1 MCYKPDDPIEYLESC
16 LQKVKEL
23 GGSEKVKWDTFV
35 SPEKKTLPPLNGG
48 QSRRSFFRNVMPDN
62 SNFPYRR
69 YDRLPPIQQFSIES
83 DTDLSETAELI
94 EEYDVFD
101 PARPR
106 PKIILVIGG
115 PGSGKGTQSLKIAE
129 RYGFN
134 YISVGELLRK
144 KIHSTS
150 SNRKWSL
157 IAKIIT
163 TGELAPQETTITEIK
178 QRLMQIP
185 DEEGV
190 VIDGF
195 PRDVA
200 QAISFE
206 DQICTPD
213 LVVFLSCSSQRLKER
228 LLKRAEQQGRP
239 DDNLKATQR
248 RLMNFKQNAVPLV
261 KYFQEKG
268 LIITFDA
275 DRDEEEVFFDISSAV
290 DNKLFAN
297 KEAAVG
303 ANELDCGLI
312 MDSGDTVY
320 TEFDFEDQEEDQSSF
335 SGYESTGDFSEDL
348 RKSNIIFVVG
358 GPGSGKGSQCEQLA
372 KKYGFTHLST
382 DDLLQNELSSLS
394 ERSKLIKDIMESGEP
409 VPGGIV
415 LELLKEA
422 MVSKLGDTKGFLLDG
437 YPRELKEAEEFE
449 SKIGEPQ
456 LVFCLD
462 CSAETMSHHLLMRN
476 QSSQE
481 SDNTETVKEE
491 IESYYQASKPLI
503 AYYER
508 KTQLCKVDAE
518 GTQGDVFLEFCKTID
533 SFLRREEEAAP
544 AFSRGAAF
552 SAGFV
557 RQCLDSEQDGEQ
569 QLRFASHDLTPST
582 GSQAVP
588 GQRGAPQP
596 HHHRLANLGFGDYNL
611 FSATRSCKTAGISQ
625 ATSYNKL
632 FTRPQ
637 NAVTTSRKM
646 ETRFGGVEVC
656 QSVTVEQTA
665 LPSAGN
671 SFQSQSNWKSVRVT
685 QCFCITSYAFQQKTG
700 QLNHVTVRAKLPRQR
715 HAAYHGHR
723 NLRLLQPEKEQ
734 LGSKTGGTTTLI
746 PQQAK
751 RAPGGAGCHRSP
763 LHEQRREARGILP
776 VCAVGPDS
784 PPKND

>member
-1 MCYKPDDPIEYLESC
+1 LQSLLNGLMCYKPDDPIEYLESC

-185 DEEGV
+185 DEEGI

-213 LVVFLSCSSQRLKER
+213 LVVFLACSSQRLKER

-297 KEAAVG
+297 KEAAAG
-303 ANELDCGLI
+303 PNELHCSLI
-312 MDSGDTVY
+312 MDSRDAVY
-320 TEFDFEDQEEDQSSF
+320 TEFDFEDQ
-335 SGYESTGDFSEDL
+335 
-348 RKSNIIFVVG
+348 
-358 GPGSGKGSQCEQLA
+358 
-372 KKYGFTHLST
+372 
-382 DDLLQNELSSLS
+382 
-394 ERSKLIKDIMESGEP
+394 
-409 VPGGIV
+409 
-415 LELLKEA
+415 
-422 MVSKLGDTKGFLLDG
+422 
-437 YPRELKEAEEFE
+437 
-449 SKIGEPQ
+449 
-456 LVFCLD
+456 
-462 CSAETMSHHLLMRN
+462 
-476 QSSQE
+476 
-481 SDNTETVKEE
+481 
-491 IESYYQASKPLI
+491 
-503 AYYER
+503 
-508 KTQLCKVDAE
+508 
-518 GTQGDVFLEFCKTID
+518 
-533 SFLRREEEAAP
+533 
-544 AFSRGAAF
+544 
-552 SAGFV
+552 
-557 RQCLDSEQDGEQ
+557 
-569 QLRFASHDLTPST
+569 
-582 GSQAVP
+582 
-588 GQRGAPQP
+588 
-596 HHHRLANLGFGDYNL
+596 
-611 FSATRSCKTAGISQ
+611 
-625 ATSYNKL
+625 
-632 FTRPQ
+632 
-637 NAVTTSRKM
+637 
-646 ETRFGGVEVC
+646 
-656 QSVTVEQTA
+656 
-665 LPSAGN
+665 
-671 SFQSQSNWKSVRVT
+671 
-685 QCFCITSYAFQQKTG
+685 
-700 QLNHVTVRAKLPRQR
+700 
-715 HAAYHGHR
+715 
-723 NLRLLQPEKEQ
+723 
-734 LGSKTGGTTTLI
+734 
-746 PQQAK
+746 
-751 RAPGGAGCHRSP
+751 
-763 LHEQRREARGILP
+763 
-776 VCAVGPDS
+776 
-784 PPKND
+784 

>member
-1 MCYKPDDPIEYLESC
+1 MWCFCVQSKRQSKGAWFSLASIIIVCISDLTFQSLLNGLMCYKPDDPIEYLESC

-23 GGSEKVKWDTFV
+23 GGPEKVKWDTFV

-185 DEEGV
+185 DEEGI

-213 LVVFLSCSSQRLKER
+213 LVVFLACSSQRLKER

-248 RLMNFKQNAVPLV
+248 RLMNFKQNAIPLV

-268 LIITFDA
+268 LIITVSPLVIFI
-275 DRDEEEVFFDISSAV
+275 FI
-290 DNKLFAN
+290 L
-297 KEAAVG
+297 
-303 ANELDCGLI
+303 
-312 MDSGDTVY
+312 
-320 TEFDFEDQEEDQSSF
+320 
-335 SGYESTGDFSEDL
+335 DFSEDL

-358 GPGSGKGSQCEQLA
+358 GLGSGKGSLCEQLA

-382 DDLLQNELSSLS
+382 SDLLQNELLSLS
-394 ERSKLIKDIMESGEP
+394 ERSKLIKDIVECGEP

-422 MVSKLGDTKGFLLDG
+422 MVSKLGDTKGFLIDG
-437 YPRELKEAEEFE
+437 YPQELKDAEEFE
-449 SKIGEPQ
+449 SKIGEPK
-456 LVFCLD
+456 LVLCLD
-462 CSAETMSHHLLMRN
+462 CSAETMS
-476 QSSQE
+476 SQNSE
-481 SDNTETVKEE
+481 NTETTEDRTE
-491 IESYYQASKPLI
+491 GYYQASNPLF
-503 AYYER
+503 AYYES
-508 KTQLCKVDAE
+508 KTQLCKVH
-518 GTQGDVFLEFCKTID
+518 T
-533 SFLRREEEAAP
+533 
-544 AFSRGAAF
+544 
-552 SAGFV
+552 
-557 RQCLDSEQDGEQ
+557 
-569 QLRFASHDLTPST
+569 
-582 GSQAVP
+582 
-588 GQRGAPQP
+588 
-596 HHHRLANLGFGDYNL
+596 
-611 FSATRSCKTAGISQ
+611 
-625 ATSYNKL
+625 
-632 FTRPQ
+632 
-637 NAVTTSRKM
+637 
-646 ETRFGGVEVC
+646 
-656 QSVTVEQTA
+656 
-665 LPSAGN
+665 
-671 SFQSQSNWKSVRVT
+671 
-685 QCFCITSYAFQQKTG
+685 
-700 QLNHVTVRAKLPRQR
+700 
-715 HAAYHGHR
+715 
-723 NLRLLQPEKEQ
+723 
-734 LGSKTGGTTTLI
+734 
-746 PQQAK
+746 
-751 RAPGGAGCHRSP
+751 
-763 LHEQRREARGILP
+763 
-776 VCAVGPDS
+776 
-784 PPKND
+784 

>member
-1 MCYKPDDPIEYLESC
+1 MSAGEAKEYLTRKDIPQLFESLLNGLMCYKPDDPIEYLESC

-23 GGSEKVKWDTFV
+23 GGLEKVKWDTFV

-101 PARPR
+101 PTRPR

-185 DEEGV
+185 DEEGI

-213 LVVFLSCSSQRLKER
+213 LVVFLACSSQRLKER

-275 DRDEEEVFFDISSAV
+275 DRDEEEVFSDISSAV
-290 DNKLFAN
+290 DSKLFAN
-297 KEAAVG
+297 KEGAAG
-303 ANELDCGLI
+303 PHDLDCSLV
-312 MDSGDTVY
+312 MDSGDAVY
-320 TEFDFEDQEEDQSSF
+320 TEFDFEDQEEDQSTF
-335 SGYESTGDFSEDL
+335 SGYESTGGESFS
-348 RKSNIIFVVG
+348 IYFPHTG
-358 GPGSGKGSQCEQLA
+358 GPGSGKGTQCEQLA
-372 KKYGFTHLST
+372 KKYGFTHLSVA
-382 DDLLQNELSSLS
+382 DLLQNELLSLS
-394 ERSKLIKDIMESGEP
+394 ERSKLIKDFMECGEP

-422 MVSKLGDTKGFLLDG
+422 MVSKLGDTKGFLIDG

-449 SKIGEPQ
+449 SKIGEPK
-456 LVFCLD
+456 LVLCLD
-462 CSAETMSHHLLMRN
+462 CSAETMSSRLLMRH
-476 QSSQE
+476 QSHQH
-481 SDNTETVKEE
+481 SDNTETI
-491 IESYYQASKPLI
+491 IESYYQASNPVI
-503 AYYER
+503 AYYEK

-518 GTQGDVFLEFCKTID
+518 GTQEDVFLEVCKAID
-533 SFLRREEEAAP
+533 SFLSKEEAA
-544 AFSRGAAF
+544 FSF
-552 SAGFV
+552 P
-557 RQCLDSEQDGEQ
+557 
-569 QLRFASHDLTPST
+569 T
-582 GSQAVP
+582 
-588 GQRGAPQP
+588 
-596 HHHRLANLGFGDYNL
+596 
-611 FSATRSCKTAGISQ
+611 
-625 ATSYNKL
+625 
-632 FTRPQ
+632 
-637 NAVTTSRKM
+637 
-646 ETRFGGVEVC
+646 ET
-656 QSVTVEQTA
+656 Q
-665 LPSAGN
+665 
-671 SFQSQSNWKSVRVT
+671 
-685 QCFCITSYAFQQKTG
+685 
-700 QLNHVTVRAKLPRQR
+700 
-715 HAAYHGHR
+715 
-723 NLRLLQPEKEQ
+723 
-734 LGSKTGGTTTLI
+734 
-746 PQQAK
+746 
-751 RAPGGAGCHRSP
+751 
-763 LHEQRREARGILP
+763 
-776 VCAVGPDS
+776 
-784 PPKND
+784 